1 VRRRRRAD
9 PVARGSRSVAVQ
21 ARRAGRTRGS
31 RASAAAGCRRR
42 IASPTGAPP
51 RPGPVCPPGRGEG
64 CPSPFGVAIPS
75 RLRSMD
81 RPSLLRHGG
90 GVVCESACV
99 RIACNLVRT
108 NHAICTRNHRVN
120 KNRTTRGAFRKR
132 RRARASRPCE
142 RTEEARRVLRAPHGA
157 PLELVPS
164 GRPVRAGDGGA
175 GHLVGTRRRRRNR
188 RPARAAGRGGARR
201 RRGGAGRGR
210 EREAPPVPGGTGG
223 ARAGAAVRRQRA
235 ESGGTGR
242 CSRPVYQESGRIS
255 RLSAACSITCAA
267 QPVMREETKIGV
279 KRGMSKPMR

>member
-1 VRRRRRAD
+1 MPVALRRRHPLSPAVHGPSFPVAARRWRGVRVRVRANRVQPRAHESRYLHTQPPCQQKPHDARCFSQAAARGARAHRVAASGRRRRGESS
-9 PVARGSRSVAVQ
+9 ARPT
-21 ARRAGRTRGS
+21 ARR
-31 RASAAAGCRRR
+31 
-42 IASPTGAPP
+42 
-51 RPGPVCPPGRGEG
+51 
-64 CPSPFGVAIPS
+64 
-75 RLRSMD
+75 
-81 RPSLLRHGG
+81 
-90 GVVCESACV
+90 
-99 RIACNLVRT
+99 
-108 NHAICTRNHRVN
+108 
-120 KNRTTRGAFRKR
+120 
-132 RRARASRPCE
+132 
-142 RTEEARRVLRAPHGA
+142 GA

-201 RRGGAGRGR
+201 RRGGAGGGR

-235 ESGGTGR
+235 AIGGTGR